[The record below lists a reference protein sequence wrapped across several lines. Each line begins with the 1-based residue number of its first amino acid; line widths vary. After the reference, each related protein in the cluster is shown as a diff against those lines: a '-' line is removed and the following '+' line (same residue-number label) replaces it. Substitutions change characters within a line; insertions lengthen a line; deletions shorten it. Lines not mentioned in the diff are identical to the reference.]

1 MKIGAA
7 ERRSL
12 VAISYLHDVDEN
24 DPSELVAALRSQ
36 VDANVERLRRSR
48 EMVEVMNQH
57 LEPQG
62 GRRRRR
68 RKKMT

>member
-1 MKIGAA
+1 
-7 ERRSL
+7 
-12 VAISYLHDVDEN
+12 VDEN

-62 GRRRRR
+62 ARRRRR